1 MAFTSYTDNA
11 LLGHLLGSTTY
22 TKPSALYVALFV
34 GNPSSGGTEIS
45 TSGSAYARLSATFT
59 IASAV
64 ATNTAAIEWAA
75 ATSAWGSITWVAIYD
90 AVSGGNQLVTAQLA
104 SAKTIGS
111 GDVLRIPTGQLS
123 VTLT

>member
-22 TKPSALYVALFV
+22 TKPSTLYVALFI
-34 GNPSSGGTEIS
+34 GDPASGGTEIS
-45 TSGSAYARLSATFT
+45 TSGSAYARQSAAFT

-64 ATNTAAIEWAA
+64 ATNSAAIEWAT

-90 AVSGGNQLVTAQLA
+90 AVTGGNQLVTAQLA